1 MNNEILVALLA
12 LVGTIFGSL
21 MGSISMSK
29 LMSYRVNI
37 LEEKVDKLNGMF
49 ERMTVAELK
58 IKDIDDYEVGYEALK
73 QKLQEMRK

>member
-29 LMSYRVNI
+29 LMSYRINI

-49 ERMTVAELK
+49 ERMTVAELN
-58 IKDIDDYEVGYEALK
+58 IKDIDDYVKDNCE
-73 QKLQEMRK
+73 

>member
-58 IKDIDDYEVGYEALK
+58 IKDRDDYVKDNCE
-73 QKLQEMRK
+73 

>member
-58 IKDIDDYEVGYEALK
+58 IKDIDDYVKDNCE
-73 QKLQEMRK
+73 

>member
-29 LMSYRVNI
+29 LMSYRVHI

-58 IKDIDDYEVGYEALK
+58 IKDIDDYVKDNCE
-73 QKLQEMRK
+73 

>member
-29 LMSYRVNI
+29 LMSYRINI

-58 IKDIDDYEVGYEALK
+58 IKDIDDYVKDNCE
-73 QKLQEMRK
+73 